1 MYHHWNV
8 LVPKS
13 RKALP
18 NIIKKRTQRFIQKP
32 PFHPKPATIPWRSK
46 PFRRWKPSDVEYAIK
61 KIACLGIKTS
71 FDETFHMGRKGR
83 SPTTLYK
90 CGCKNQPLRYATFK
104 IYISSKNSTIDIWRY
119 FDCRPLSK
127 NFLISE
133 GKNFCTLTRTQVVNR
148 RYFASLKESGRNE
161 KSSESREM
169 VISIVV
175 IYCNLQEK
183 MDC

>member
-1 MYHHWNV
+1 
-8 LVPKS
+8 
-13 RKALP
+13 
-18 NIIKKRTQRFIQKP
+18 
-32 PFHPKPATIPWRSK
+32 
-46 PFRRWKPSDVEYAIK
+46 
-61 KIACLGIKTS
+61 
-71 FDETFHMGRKGR
+71 MGRKGR

-104 IYISSKNSTIDIWRY
+104 IYISSKNSTIDIWSY

-133 GKNFCTLTRTQVVNR
+133 GKNFSTLARTQVVNR

-175 IYCNLQEK
+175 IYCNLQEI
-183 MDC
+183 DGLLRL

>member
-1 MYHHWNV
+1 M
-8 LVPKS
+8 L
-13 RKALP
+13 L
-18 NIIKKRTQRFIQKP
+18 
-32 PFHPKPATIPWRSK
+32 TIP
-46 PFRRWKPSDVEYAIK
+46 
-61 KIACLGIKTS
+61 CLGIKS
-71 FDETFHMGRKGR
+71 IFNETFHMGRRGR
-83 SPTTLYK
+83 SPTSLYK

-133 GKNFCTLTRTQVVNR
+133 GKNFCTLVRTKVVNR
-148 RYFASLKESGRNE
+148 RYFATSLKESGRGE

-175 IYCNLQEK
+175 IYCNLQK
-183 MDC
+183 

>member
-1 MYHHWNV
+1 MYHHWIF

-13 RKALP
+13 RKVLP
-18 NIIKKRTQRFIQKP
+18 NIIKKTHKDSFRNRPSTPNLQPHHGTLTLLAFLGVENKR
-32 PFHPKPATIPWRSK
+32 IP
-46 PFRRWKPSDVEYAIK
+46 
-61 KIACLGIKTS
+61 CLGIKS
-71 FDETFHMGRKGR
+71 IFNKTFHMGRKGR
-83 SPTTLYK
+83 SPTSLYK

-133 GKNFCTLTRTQVVNR
+133 GKNFCTLARTQVVNR
-148 RYFASLKESGRNE
+148 RYFASLEESGRNE